1 MNPQLTPL
9 DPQQRPDLFVDMLA
23 VVPDIQLDL
32 KYLTGDNFVGD
43 QIDGYATE
51 LCLITRPAANALA
64 RVQQALAEFGLGL
77 KVFDAYR
84 PQRSVDHFLRW
95 SEDHDDVRHK
105 AVYYPSLAKPELF
118 SKGYLVQHSSHSRGS
133 TVDLTIIDK
142 TSGEELEMGTCFDFF
157 GPESWIDCQTISAQA
172 RANRLLL
179 QHLMVQHGFVPFH
192 HEWWHFTLQDEPYP
206 QTCFD
211 FPIA

>member
-1 MNPQLTPL
+1 MDNL
-9 DPQQRPDLFVDMLA
+9 QRPAQFVDLLT
-23 VVPDIQLDL
+23 VVPTLRLDL

-43 QIDGYATE
+43 RIDGYDAE
-51 LCLITRPAANALA
+51 VCLITRPAASALL

-84 PQRSVDHFLRW
+84 PQRAVDHFLRW
-95 SEDHDDVRHK
+95 SEDHDDTRHK
-105 AVYYPSLAKPELF
+105 ADYYPSLQKPELF

-133 TVDLTIIDK
+133 TVDLTIIDLE
-142 TSGEELEMGTCFDFF
+142 TGAELEMGTCFDFF

-172 RANRLLL
+172 RANRMLL
-179 QHLMVQHGFVPFH
+179 QHVMVQHGFVPFH

-206 QTCFD
+206 DTCFD
-211 FPIA
+211 FPLAN

>member
-1 MNPQLTPL
+1 MNPK
-9 DPQQRPDLFVDMLA
+9 QRPDLIVDLLSIA
-23 VVPDIQLDL
+23 PTIQLDL

-43 QIDGYATE
+43 RIEGYDAE
-51 LCLITRPAANALA
+51 LCLISRPAASALQ

-95 SEDHDDVRHK
+95 SEDHQDIRHK
-105 AVYYPSLAKPELF
+105 ADYYPELAKPELF

-133 TVDLTIIDK
+133 TVDLTVIDLG
-142 TSGEELEMGTCFDFF
+142 SGEELEMGTRFDFF
-157 GPESWIDCQTISAQA
+157 GEESWIDCQSISAQA
-172 RANRLLL
+172 RGNRMLL
-179 QHLMVQHGFVPFH
+179 QHVMVQHGFVPFH

-206 QTCFD
+206 ATCFD

>member
-1 MNPQLTPL
+1 VDNL
-9 DPQQRPDLFVDMLA
+9 QRPAQFVDLLT
-23 VVPDIQLDL
+23 VVPTLRLDL

-43 QIDGYATE
+43 RIDGYETQ
-51 LCLITRPAANALA
+51 LCLITRPAASALL

-95 SEDHDDVRHK
+95 SEDHADVRHK
-105 AVYYPSLAKPELF
+105 AAYYPSLEKPELF

-133 TVDLTIIDK
+133 TVDLTIIDRE
-142 TSGEELEMGTCFDFF
+142 TGAELEMGTRFDFF

-172 RANRLLL
+172 RANRMLL
-179 QHLMVQHGFVPFH
+179 QHVMVQHGFVPFH

-206 QTCFD
+206 DTCFD
-211 FPIA
+211 FPIAG